1 MKVLIVDPNAYMRGV
16 VADSLRRLTVTNINA
31 AASAMEAFTVGRTF
45 KPDIIFVDWDAGRMS
60 GLEFT
65 REVRRNTTGMP
76 RETPIILL
84 AGVIDHDQLMSAR
97 QAGINEFLLKPV
109 SAQGVLSRI
118 EEVVLRPR
126 KFIDSRNYVGPCRR
140 RKEDPDLRRPVAPP
154 HRRAAGQ
161 GRDRAV
167 EGERVQA
174 ARHHRQSHRLR
185 RPHQR
190 RSHRRHPRHVPDARR
205 STPTKSATLGD
216 DIIVRVWNTALRYI
230 EGVGMTDTY
239 DVEVVKYHFQ
249 TIASILDMPEE
260 AFLHRT
266 AVANELE
273 RLVTKKIHSA
283 HDRRR
288 GRGVGRTASYSN
300 SRCSIFARLAASTP
314 STSRR

>member
-1 MKVLIVDPNAYMRGV
+1 MTDERTLSPEQLKRMKVLVVDPNSYMRGV

-31 AASAMEAFTVGRTF
+31 AASAVEAFTVGRTF

-65 REVRRNTTGMP
+65 REVRRNTTGMS

-84 AGVIDHDQLMSAR
+84 AGIIDHDQLMSAR
-97 QAGINEFLLKPV
+97 QTGINEFLLKPV

-140 RKEDPDLRRPVAPP
+140 RKQDPDFAGPWRRLTDEPPQKATNELAKENAFKLRAILDNLT
-154 HRRAAGQ
+154 AYA
-161 GRDRAV
+161 DRTNV
-167 EGERVQA
+167 DRTSGIRGMYRMLSQYSDEVR
-174 ARHHRQSHRLR
+174 
-185 RPHQR
+185 
-190 RSHRRHPRHVPDARR
+190 
-205 STPTKSATLGD
+205 TLGD
-216 DIIVRVWNTALRYI
+216 DIIMRVWNTALRYI

-249 TIASILDMPEE
+249 TIASILAMPEE

-273 RLVTKKIHSA
+273 RLVAKKIHNA
-283 HDRRR
+283 HEK
-288 GRGVGRTASYSN
+288 TAEKKTDV
-300 SRCSIFARLAASTP
+300 A
-314 STSRR
+314 

>member
-31 AASAMEAFTVGRTF
+31 AASAVEAFVVGRMF
-45 KPDIIFVDWDAGRMS
+45 KPDVVFVDWDAGRMS

-84 AGVIDHDQLMSAR
+84 AGAIDHDQLMAAR
-97 QAGINEFLLKPV
+97 QSGINEFLLKPV

-140 RKEDPDLRRPVAPP
+140 RKQDGDFAGPWRRLTDEPPTKIATEQSKENAFKLRAILDNLT
-154 HRRAAGQ
+154 AYA
-161 GRDRAV
+161 DRANV
-167 EGERVQA
+167 DRATGIRGMYRMLGQYADEV
-174 ARHHRQSHRLR
+174 AR
-185 RPHQR
+185 
-190 RSHRRHPRHVPDARR
+190 
-205 STPTKSATLGD
+205 LGD
-216 DIIVRVWNTALRYI
+216 DIIVRVWSTALRYI

-249 TIASILDMPEE
+249 TIGSILSMPEE

-273 RLVTKKIHSA
+273 RLVSKKIHSV
-283 HDRRR
+283 HDKKPD
-288 GRGVGRTASYSN
+288 VA
-300 SRCSIFARLAASTP
+300 
-314 STSRR
+314 

>member
-1 MKVLIVDPNAYMRGV
+1 MTDERTIPPEQLKRMKVLVVDPNAYMRGV
-16 VADSLRRLTVTNINA
+16 IADSLRRLMITNINA
-31 AASAMEAFTVGRTF
+31 AATAVEAFTVGRTF

-65 REVRRNTTGMP
+65 REVRRNSTGMS

-84 AGVIDHDQLMSAR
+84 AGAIDHEQLMSAR

-140 RKEDPDLRRPVAPP
+140 RKDDPTYAGPWRRLTDEPPQKATSEMAKENAFKLRQIIEGLTQYADRTNVDRQAGIRGMYRMLQQNAEEVA
-154 HRRAAGQ
+154 R
-161 GRDRAV
+161 
-167 EGERVQA
+167 
-174 ARHHRQSHRLR
+174 
-185 RPHQR
+185 
-190 RSHRRHPRHVPDARR
+190 
-205 STPTKSATLGD
+205 LGD
-216 DIIVRVWNTALRYI
+216 DIIVRVWSTSLRYI

-249 TIASILDMPEE
+249 TIAIILDMPEE

-266 AVANELE
+266 SVANELE
-273 RLVTKKIHSA
+273 RLVNKKIHSA
-283 HDRRR
+283 HEKKHD
-288 GRGVGRTASYSN
+288 VA
-300 SRCSIFARLAASTP
+300 
-314 STSRR
+314 